1 MLKMPKLMRRVVT
14 CIKWYWA
21 TAQQQQMAMPMIT
34 ATYYRQNSRISH
46 TFSIPKNA
54 QPKVKS
60 SPIGIV
66 KRVANFQFSF
76 SSPFFYYYFQCS
88 THVNTTIF
96 RYGLNIAFCSDFFLR
111 TLCMSADSRT
121 IFLPKRGRLIDI
133 LCWNSVFGVKTTTL
147 YFDSIAPFNAYSR
160 LKSSLNENPKVI
172 R

>member
-1 MLKMPKLMRRVVT
+1 MYQMVLSNGS
-14 CIKWYWA
+14 A
-21 TAQQQQMAMPMIT
+21 TANGNANDNSNILQTEQSHIT
-34 ATYYRQNSRISH
+34 HIQH
-46 TFSIPKNA
+46 TEKRTTQSEIITNWNRK
-54 QPKVKS
+54 KS
-60 SPIGIV
+60 S
-66 KRVANFQFSF
+66 KFSVLFFF
-76 SSPFFYYYFQCS
+76 SFFYYYFQCS

-160 LKSSLNENPKVI
+160 LKSRLNENPKVI